1 MKEILQYV
9 VVPIITALITALITY
24 LSTKAN
30 NKTQVE
36 LAIKDQE
43 IKLQEL
49 NNEILL
55 KDKEIEQ
62 LKLNHEL
69 ELKSKE
75 ADVTNPIMGEYLK
88 EIIKDPSKINELTKL
103 QKTLDKFNSKGGE
116 IMSLKA
122 NLASA
127 KVNKNDEFY
136 TQLKDIENELKHY
149 KDYFKGKVVY
159 CNADDPR
166 VSNFF
171 HYFSY
176 NFDYLGLK
184 KLITT
189 CYKNQEM
196 NLFSM
201 HDQESA
207 IALVYEGEKDG
218 GLVPT
223 VENIG
228 TIDLKGD
235 GDFRSPEAIEFLK
248 EADIVVTN
256 PPFSLFREYLGQ
268 LMEYEKDFII
278 LGNQNAMSYR
288 DIFPLIMENKVWLG
302 YNTGT
307 QEFVIPED
315 APNRSGQRVD
325 ENGIRYQ
332 KFGNIAW
339 YTNLDI
345 DKRHEK
351 LPLFKAYNPEDHP
364 KYDNYNA
371 INVGSIN
378 DIPVDYDGIM
388 GVPISYIDKYNPEQF
403 EILGINTSFS
413 DDVNYLE
420 AKPTK
425 KYIGAKQVSRKGKI
439 SNGSKINDSSALLHK
454 EIPNKTYYTVDDIEG
469 YLTITYA
476 RVFIRKRSEK

>member
-1 MKEILQYV
+1 
-9 VVPIITALITALITY
+9 
-24 LSTKAN
+24 
-30 NKTQVE
+30 
-36 LAIKDQE
+36 
-43 IKLQEL
+43 
-49 NNEILL
+49 
-55 KDKEIEQ
+55 
-62 LKLNHEL
+62 
-69 ELKSKE
+69 
-75 ADVTNPIMGEYLK
+75 
-88 EIIKDPSKINELTKL
+88 
-103 QKTLDKFNSKGGE
+103 
-116 IMSLKA
+116 MSLKA

-176 NFDYLGLK
+176 NFEYLGLK

-256 PPFSLFREYLGQ
+256 PPFSLFREYVGQ

-307 QEFVIPED
+307 KEFVIPED

-351 LPLFKAYNPEDHP
+351 LPLFKAYNPEDYP

-439 SNGSKINDSSALLHK
+439 SNGNKINDSSALLHK